1 MLSVVKTKEV
11 ILKMEIK
18 IDITNIIN
26 NIMGYWRYPIKTTSL
41 QQSLIAQLAL
51 EDRSQNTG
59 LFIAK
64 P

>member
-1 MLSVVKTKEV
+1 
-11 ILKMEIK
+11 MEIK
-18 IDITNIIN
+18 IDITYIIN

-41 QQSLIAQLAL
+41 QQSLIAQLGL

-59 LFIAK
+59 LLIAK